1 MIREQ
6 KYSVSPESGMYLMYV
21 SVMRESVAASFLYC
35 ASTATEQMPHMF
47 HHVVPQFFG
56 SKRLAQRLASAS
68 SNVRCQALLH
78 LMSSKECECGF
89 AGPGEIRVVV
99 GMATIASSYTF
110 HLESLRQR
118 MFLAIRVR
126 RGSRGA
132 TGGLRLVNKKLR
144 SAVASTP

>member
-1 MIREQ
+1 M
-6 KYSVSPESGMYLMYV
+6 
-21 SVMRESVAASFLYC
+21 FLL
-35 ASTATEQMPHMF
+35 PHMF

-78 LMSSKECECGF
+78 LMSSKDCKCGF

-99 GMATIASSYTF
+99 GMATIASSFTF
-110 HLESLRQR
+110 RRESLRQR

-132 TGGLRLVNKKLR
+132 TGGSGLVIEMLR